1 MGHLRALESR
11 LVRFSAVLA
20 VSAATSAC
28 MIPTRVAKLD
38 LEIPRE
44 ATPVAIE
51 AGLRAMNDPANQ
63 QRIQQMVASPEMKA
77 IERELVSGMVDGSLA
92 ALGETDRA
100 ERIRSLTSRYATG
113 MLAGFTRDVAPQI
126 GPAVSDILRDAVR
139 GAMAEAR
146 KPENQ
151 LGITS
156 AVADAMTRDVGPA
169 LQKVI
174 SDNLAPGIAAALQ
187 KDEVKRAIG
196 ETAHLLGREIVLG
209 VNDGMTEIQAS
220 KAKGEKSALGSL
232 ESLASKGSSIASGIT
247 WVLVAVVL
255 VLGALLVKLM
265 MQARRYRSESEERVA
280 ATRLMNEARKASE
293 GKPWSGE
300 LIAALESQFGDV
312 ESKPSSSPRRRRAE
326 RASSVGQCARA
337 EWHSEREGLDFSRCC
352 SRGAPGNRPSGRP
365 TDRRAR
371 SRSRCRRT
379 TSRASGG
386 RASSEIAR

>member
-1 MGHLRALESR
+1 
-11 LVRFSAVLA
+11 
-20 VSAATSAC
+20 

-63 QRIQQMVASPEMKA
+63 QRIQQLVSSPEMKA
-77 IERELVSGMVDGSLA
+77 VERDLVSGVVDGSLA
-92 ALGETDRA
+92 ALSETDRA
-100 ERIRSLTSRYATG
+100 ERIRLLTSRYATG
-113 MLAGFTRDVAPQI
+113 LLQGFTRDVAPQI
-126 GPAVSDILRDAVR
+126 GPAVSEILRDAVR
-139 GAMAEAR
+139 GAMAEVR

-156 AVADAMTRDVGPA
+156 AVTDAMTRDVGPA

-174 SDNLAPGIAAALQ
+174 SDNLAPGIAAALE

-196 ETAHLLGREIVLG
+196 DTAHLLGREIVLG

-247 WVLVAVVL
+247 WVLAAVVL

-265 MQARRYRSESEERVA
+265 MQARKYSSESEERVA
-280 ATRLMNEARKASE
+280 ATRLMNEARKASA

-300 LIAALESQFGDV
+300 LLAALESQFGDL
-312 ESKPSSSPRRRRAE
+312 ESRPSSTRGRRRDE
-326 RASSVGQCARA
+326 RPSSVGQ
-337 EWHSEREGLDFSRCC
+337 
-352 SRGAPGNRPSGRP
+352 
-365 TDRRAR
+365 
-371 SRSRCRRT
+371 
-379 TSRASGG
+379 
-386 RASSEIAR
+386 